1 MIAAPLERAPRGG
14 WPERG
19 AFVMTDQDD
28 LLRRAAHALPGG
40 LLGNHRSGAGLE
52 FVDVFDRALA
62 VIAESP

>member
-1 MIAAPLERAPRGG
+1 
-14 WPERG
+14 
-19 AFVMTDQDD
+19 MTDQDD